1 VKKVGLGDTMS
12 EKLPIYVDYNASTP
26 VDPAVLEEMLP
37 YMRQYFGNPS
47 SSHLYGKQSREAI
60 KIARERTASC
70 MGCSPEEVIFTSGG
84 SEANNLAIKGV
95 AYANRH
101 HGKHIITSAIEHP
114 ATLEPCRYL
123 EKQGFE
129 VTYLSVDE
137 YGMVSVDAVRDAVR
151 DDTVLITIMHAN
163 NEVGTIEPIEDIGMI
178 AKEYGINFHTDAAQ
192 SFGKIPVNVDDLGVD
207 LLSMAG
213 HKFYAPKG
221 TGALY
226 VREGTEIEP
235 IIHGASQEFG
245 LRAGTEA
252 VAQIVALG
260 KACEVVSN
268 SLDELSR
275 HLFNLS
281 ERLHEQLL
289 GNLTSLRLNG
299 HPTKRLPNTINVSF
313 PGVAASDL
321 LTETPEI
328 AASPGAACHAES
340 CSVSHVLG
348 AMGVPENYALGSIRL
363 SVGKWSTDDEV
374 DDVADLLSSRYV
386 RLLEGHKHYGT

>member
-1 VKKVGLGDTMS
+1 MS
-12 EKLPIYVDYNASTP
+12 EKPPIYVDYNASTP
-26 VDPAVLEEMLP
+26 VEPAVIEEMLP

-47 SSHLYGKQSREAI
+47 SSHWYGKQSREAV
-60 KIARERTASC
+60 KKARERTAYC
-70 MGCSPEEVIFTSGG
+70 MGCNPEEIIFTSGG

-101 HGKHIITSAIEHP
+101 HGKHIITSIIDHP

-129 VTYLSVDE
+129 VTYLPVDE
-137 YGMVSVDAVRDAVR
+137 YGIVSVDDVKDAVR
-151 DDTVLITIMHAN
+151 DDTILITIMHAN
-163 NEVGTIEPIEDIGMI
+163 NEVGTIEPIDDIGMI
-178 AKEYGINFHTDAAQ
+178 AKEFGIYFHTDAAQ
-192 SFGKIPVNVDDLGVD
+192 SFGKIPVNVDELGVD

-221 TGALY
+221 SGALY
-226 VREGTEIEP
+226 IREGTEIDP
-235 IIHGASQEFG
+235 IIHGASQEYG

-252 VAQIVALG
+252 VAQVVALG
-260 KACEVVSN
+260 KACEIISH

-275 HLFNLS
+275 HLFNLR

-289 GNLTSLRLNG
+289 ASVPNLRLNG
-299 HPTKRLPNTINVSF
+299 HPTKRLPNTINVAF
-313 PGVAASDL
+313 TGVTATDL
-321 LTETPEI
+321 LAETPEI
-328 AASPGAACHAES
+328 AASPGAACHAEA
-340 CSVSHVLG
+340 CSISHVLS

-363 SVGKWSTDDEV
+363 SVGKWSTEDEV
-374 DDVADLLSSRYV
+374 DDVADFLSSHYM